1 MFGKV
6 NPITCRAMIVTQL
19 NQTDTKITLSPNRS
33 ASMRQTKVVIV
44 AVSLFVLMIGI
55 GWSLVGGYLVLPFAG
70 LDVGLFAFFM
80 YKVCNQTYEKQ
91 VITIGDQ
98 HVLIQSGKNC
108 VERTTKLE
116 RPSAFLSVAEPESPT
131 ETIML
136 SLSDSKSRFE
146 LGSFLSD
153 SDKVEARVALK
164 QAGLREISEKWWK
177 PLS

>member
-1 MFGKV
+1 
-6 NPITCRAMIVTQL
+6 MIVTQS
-19 NQTDTKITLSPNRS
+19 NQSDTKITLSSNRS

-70 LDVGLFAFFM
+70 LDVGLFAYFM

-98 HVLIQSGKNC
+98 HVLIESGKHC
-108 VERTTKLE
+108 VERTFKLD
-116 RPSAFLSVAEPESPT
+116 RPEAFILVAEPEKPT
-131 ETIML
+131 EPIGL
-136 SLSDSKSRFE
+136 SLSDSKSHFE
-146 LGSFLSD
+146 LGAFLNHA
-153 SDKVEARVALK
+153 DKAQARIILK
-164 QAGLREISEKWWK
+164 EAGLKEINAKWWK